1 MIKIIKQIPAGNNTL
16 LILDSAVPN
25 ILFDSILIEG
35 KEYDPVIAFD
45 MDEAIGVSCKG
56 EFEGK
61 FIEFIK
67 K

>member
-16 LILDSAVPN
+16 LILDSTVPN

-35 KEYDPVIAFD
+35 KEYAPVIVFD
-45 MDEAIGVSCKG
+45 MDNAIGISSKG

-61 FIEFIK
+61 LIEFVRK
-67 K
+67 